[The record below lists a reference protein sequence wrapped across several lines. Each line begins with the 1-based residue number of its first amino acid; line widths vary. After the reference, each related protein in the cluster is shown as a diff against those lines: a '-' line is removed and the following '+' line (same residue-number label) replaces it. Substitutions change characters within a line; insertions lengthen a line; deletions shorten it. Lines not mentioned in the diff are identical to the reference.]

1 LDELQRR
8 LLEPPPCLPHCA
20 DVSRLELAATPDQ
33 LRLIMQM
40 HAQVD
45 TAIPLPATQ
54 DTWRPVRITV
64 DNEPAKSLSRD
75 NRGAL
80 WMVLPKGFIRSK

>member
-1 LDELQRR
+1 LLVFLAPAQLLRAETAGLSFPPQPLLDELQRR
-8 LLEPPPCLPHCA
+8 LLEPPACLPHCA

-45 TAIPLPATQ
+45 TAIPLPATLGNLATQ
-54 DTWRPVRITV
+54 PHQ
-64 DNEPAKSLSRD
+64 P
-75 NRGAL
+75 
-80 WMVLPKGFIRSK
+80 